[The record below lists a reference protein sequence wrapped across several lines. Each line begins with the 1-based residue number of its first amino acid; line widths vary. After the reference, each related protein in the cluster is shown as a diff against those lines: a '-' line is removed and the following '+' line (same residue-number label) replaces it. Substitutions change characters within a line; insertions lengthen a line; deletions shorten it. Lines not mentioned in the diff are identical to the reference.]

1 MSDPLDRFLAA
12 AALMGS
18 DSPDS
23 PPGDLARRA
32 AGIEAMALIGGEAAV
47 RALAAYVRANAPARI
62 AAPTPFDDRPK
73 GSHPGGFGAA
83 QAGADWAA
91 KSLPG
96 PRLDVA
102 AALAALGRL
111 GGAPDLSDTCLQGA
125 RLAGA
130 AWAGAQLDG
139 ARLEG
144 ANLREAD
151 LRGAS
156 LTRARLSAADL
167 TGARLDGAALDRAN
181 LACVTGPRLSASDA
195 RMTGAVLS
203 CADMT
208 GSTLARADLLGA
220 DLTAAFLDRS
230 DLSEAR
236 LHLAILRTT
245 FATGCSFRRAR
256 FTAPIFDDDSEIHG
270 SDFAGATFRRM
281 SLAHLGLS
289 VAEIAAG
296 FGDGSVTLPEGMERP
311 AHWAAEVLGEAAWEA
326 AVAALG

>member
-1 MSDPLDRFLAA
+1 MSEPADRLLAA
-12 AALMGS
+12 VALMGP
-18 DSPDS
+18 DSPDAV
-23 PPGDLARRA
+23 PGDLARRA
-32 AGIEAMALIGGEAAV
+32 AAIEALALIGGDAAV

-62 AAPTPFDDRPK
+62 AAPTPFDDRPR
-73 GSHPGGFGAA
+73 GAYPGGFGAA
-83 QAGADWAA
+83 RAGADWAA
-91 KSLPG
+91 RILPG

-125 RLAGA
+125 RLPGA
-130 AWAGAQLDG
+130 AWAGARLAG
-139 ARLEG
+139 ARIEG
-144 ANLREAD
+144 AD
-151 LRGAS
+151 LRGADLTGAT

-167 TGARLDGAALDRAN
+167 SAARLDGAALDGAN
-181 LACVTGPRLSASDA
+181 LACVTGPGLGAAGA
-195 RMTGAVLS
+195 RMPGAVLS
-203 CADMT
+203 CADLQ
-208 GSTLARADLLGA
+208 GSRLPGADLQGA

-230 DLSEAR
+230 DLSGAR

-289 VAEIAAG
+289 AAEIAAG
-296 FGDGSVTLPEGMERP
+296 FGDASVTLPEGMDRP
-311 AHWAAEVLGEAAWEA
+311 AHWAAEVLREAE
-326 AVAALG
+326 

>member
-12 AALMGS
+12 AALLGH
-18 DSPDS
+18 DSPDAV
-23 PPGDLARRA
+23 PDDMARRTGA
-32 AGIEAMALIGGEAAV
+32 IEALALIGGEAAV

-62 AAPTPFDDRPK
+62 AAPTPFDDRPR
-73 GSHPGGFGAA
+73 GAYPGGFGAA

-91 KSLPG
+91 KTLPG

-130 AWAGAQLDG
+130 AWAGAHLPG

-144 ANLREAD
+144 ADLRNAD
-151 LRGAS
+151 LTGAT

-167 TGARLDGAALDRAN
+167 TGARLDRADLGAAN
-181 LACVTGPRLSASDA
+181 LACVTAPGLSAAAA
-195 RMTGAVLS
+195 RMAGAVLS
-203 CADMT
+203 CADLK
-208 GSTLARADLLGA
+208 GSRLPGADLQGA

-230 DLSEAR
+230 DLSGAR

-245 FATGCSFRRAR
+245 FATGCDFRRTR

-289 VAEIAAG
+289 AAEIAAG
-296 FGDGSVTLPEGMERP
+296 FGDGSVTLPAGMARP
-311 AHWAAEVLGEAAWEA
+311 GHWATEVLGEAAWEA